1 MKRGFI
7 RTTNAIMDMIE
18 MVIVGIGYAL
28 PVAILAGIAYL
39 AWRKIRVSK
48 KE

>member
-1 MKRGFI
+1 MGPMRRGFI

-18 MVIVGIGYAL
+18 IIIVGIGYAL

-39 AWRKIRVSK
+39 VWRKLES
-48 KE
+48 